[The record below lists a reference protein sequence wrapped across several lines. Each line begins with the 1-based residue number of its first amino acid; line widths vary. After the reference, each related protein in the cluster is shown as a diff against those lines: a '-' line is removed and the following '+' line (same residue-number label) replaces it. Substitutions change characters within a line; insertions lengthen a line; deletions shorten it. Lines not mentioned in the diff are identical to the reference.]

1 MFKKAIKSSKITGV
15 GSALIDLLI
24 HETDDFLVQIGKQK
38 GGMTLVTDSDIEEI
52 LQKTLSSPLVVPGG
66 AACNTIVGVGK
77 LGGEAGFIGKRGEDS
92 YGIFYEEN
100 LKKSNVSPVFH
111 TSSNPTGKVLSIITE
126 DAQRSMF
133 TYLGASTELEPDAI
147 TQELFQDSGIALM
160 EGYLLFN
167 PDLMMACLKS
177 ARAAGA
183 MVALDLASFEV
194 VEASEKILGNIVT
207 QYVDI
212 LIANEDEARAYTGFS
227 DERMALDALAKDV
240 QIAVLKVG
248 SRGSYVSHRGD
259 ITQIHAMNGKPAKDT
274 TGAGDLWAAGF
285 LYGVANGYS
294 IEKSGE
300 IASACGYEVCQVV
313 GAQIPEEGWERIRTL
328 LT

>member
-133 TYLGASTELEPDAI
+133 TYLGASTELEPDTI